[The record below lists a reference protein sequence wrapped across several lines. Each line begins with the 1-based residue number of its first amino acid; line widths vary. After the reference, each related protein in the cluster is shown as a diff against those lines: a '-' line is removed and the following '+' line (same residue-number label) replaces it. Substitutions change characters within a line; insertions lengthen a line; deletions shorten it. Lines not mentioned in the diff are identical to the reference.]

1 MWTRVCAQKQ
11 PYLREV
17 MHSGNDQKTIILF
30 KVKVLGKLLQ
40 MLLIL
45 FILQNGVSALI
56 IASQE
61 GHYEVADLLIEQ
73 GANVNL
79 QDEVG

>member
-1 MWTRVCAQKQ
+1 
-11 PYLREV
+11 
-17 MHSGNDQKTIILF
+17 MHSGNDQKTMILF

-40 MLLIL
+40 MLQIL

>member
-1 MWTRVCAQKQ
+1 
-11 PYLREV
+11 
-17 MHSGNDQKTIILF
+17 MHSGNDQKTMILF
-30 KVKVLGKLLQ
+30 KVKVLGKLLR
-40 MLLIL
+40 II

-73 GANVNL
+73 GANVNF

>member
-1 MWTRVCAQKQ
+1 
-11 PYLREV
+11 
-17 MHSGNDQKTIILF
+17 MHSGNDQKTMILF
-30 KVKVLGKLLQ
+30 KVKVLGKLLR
-40 MLLIL
+40 II
-45 FILQNGVSALI
+45 FILQNGVSELI

>member
-1 MWTRVCAQKQ
+1 MLVAENNLNIWEKWCSVVMTRRQFFC
-11 PYLREV
+11 
-17 MHSGNDQKTIILF
+17 G
-30 KVKVLGKLLQ
+30 VKVLGKLLQ
-40 MLLIL
+40 MLRIL

-61 GHYEVADLLIEQ
+61 GHYEVAEFLVEQ

-79 QDEVG
+79 EDEVR

>member
-1 MWTRVCAQKQ
+1 
-11 PYLREV
+11 
-17 MHSGNDQKTIILF
+17 MHSCNDQKTMILF
-30 KVKVLGKLLQ
+30 KVKVLGKLLW
-40 MLLIL
+40 II

-56 IASQE
+56 IASEE

-79 QDEVG
+79 QDKVG

>member
-1 MWTRVCAQKQ
+1 M
-11 PYLREV
+11 
-17 MHSGNDQKTIILF
+17 ILF

-40 MLLIL
+40 MLRIL

>member
-1 MWTRVCAQKQ
+1 
-11 PYLREV
+11 
-17 MHSGNDQKTIILF
+17 MHCGNDQKTMILF
-30 KVKVLGKLLQ
+30 KVKVLGKLLR
-40 MLLIL
+40 II

>member
-1 MWTRVCAQKQ
+1 MR
-11 PYLREV
+11 
-17 MHSGNDQKTIILF
+17 SGNDQKTMILF
-30 KVKVLGKLLQ
+30 KVKVLGKLLR
-40 MLLIL
+40 II

-56 IASQE
+56 VASQE

>member
-1 MWTRVCAQKQ
+1 
-11 PYLREV
+11 

-40 MLLIL
+40 MLRIL

-56 IASQE
+56 VASQE

>member
-1 MWTRVCAQKQ
+1 
-11 PYLREV
+11 
-17 MHSGNDQKTIILF
+17 MHSGNDQKTMILF
-30 KVKVLGKLLQ
+30 KVKVLGKLLR
-40 MLLIL
+40 II